1 MGKYA
6 YSKLP
11 GDIFKYES
19 EVSVEIWA
27 AVSIIAI

>member
-11 GDIFKYES
+11 WDIFKYES
-19 EVSVEIWA
+19 KVPIEIGA